1 MYSYKLFTTPTCPN
15 CPSVKAYL
23 KDVQLPGEFVDAS
36 SREGFEQ
43 AKKLNVSSVP
53 TVVFFKGNDEVS
65 RVFSRIEAEASV
77 IRMLSEMQDHK

>member
-23 KDVQLPGEFVDAS
+23 KNVELPGEFVDAS
-36 SREGFEQ
+36 SREGFEL
-43 AKKLNVSSVP
+43 AKNLKINTVP

-65 RVFSRIEAEASV
+65 RVFSRVETESAVAK
-77 IRMLSEMQDHK
+77 MLSEMQNK